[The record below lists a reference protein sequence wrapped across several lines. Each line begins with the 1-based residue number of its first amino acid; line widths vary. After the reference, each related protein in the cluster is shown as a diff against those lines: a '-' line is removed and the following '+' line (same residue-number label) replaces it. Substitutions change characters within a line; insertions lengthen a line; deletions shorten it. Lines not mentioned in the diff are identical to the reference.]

1 MVRLIQFL
9 LLAFCGNVYAA
20 IDLNQLKSL
29 FDTGQILQAYEYASQ
44 EVRDYEGDPRF
55 DYYYGIAAIDTGH
68 ASEGVFALN
77 RVLALDPDNHAA
89 RLELAR
95 GYFILEE
102 YLRAQQEFETVLDNN
117 PPEDVVVRINAY
129 LEAIN
134 AKTGRYSTTHSAY
147 LELGF
152 GNDSNANS
160 GPDITS
166 YDIGLITIP
175 LDPASQA
182 QEDDFS
188 KLALNYKVTTPV
200 SPGTLYF
207 LSLKGDLHSNSDH
220 SEFDTATF
228 TLDTGL
234 EFLHAQDNYT
244 LDVIAQQFNLDGE
257 DYRFLTG
264 LNGSWRRN
272 LTQQSSLQSFLQF
285 AQLEFEGQE
294 QRDADTLSMG
304 ITYAR
309 KFNAALSPVFVV
321 GAYVS
326 QDEAKQDSIIA
337 QQSTDRDYYGIRLAS
352 ILGLSENVS
361 AQISINYQA
370 SEYGLEDTITGQ
382 IREDDFVSTAINI
395 DWRITRDWNL
405 SAQANVTE
413 NTSNIELFE
422 YDRTLFSLNLL
433 YQMK

>member
-1 MVRLIQFL
+1 MVRLIKLL
-9 LLAFCGNVYAA
+9 LLALCSNVYAA

-29 FDTGQILQAYEYASQ
+29 FDTGQILQAYEYASK
-44 EVRDYEGDPRF
+44 EALNYEGDPSF

-77 RVLALDPDNHAA
+77 RVLALEPDNHAA

-102 YLRAQQEFETVLDNN
+102 YLRAEQEFETVLGNN
-117 PPEDVVVRINAY
+117 PPEDVANRIDAY

-134 AKTGRYSTTHSAY
+134 AKKGRFSTTHSAF

-160 GPDITS
+160 GPDISS

-188 KLALNYKVTTPV
+188 QLSLSYKVTTPT

-207 LSLKGDLHSNSDH
+207 LSLKADLHSNSEH
-220 SEFDTATF
+220 TEFDTATF
-228 TLDTGL
+228 TFDTGF
-234 EFLHAQDNYT
+234 EFLHAQNSYT
-244 LDVIAQQFNLDGE
+244 FDLIAQQFNLDGE

-264 LNGSWRRN
+264 LHGSWRHN
-272 LTQQSSLQSFLQF
+272 LTQQSSLHSFLQF

-294 QRDADTLSMG
+294 QRDADTLSLG
-304 ITYAR
+304 TTYAR
-309 KFNAALSPVFVV
+309 KFNVAFSPVFVV

-326 QDEAKQDSIIA
+326 QDQAKQDSEIA
-337 QQSTDRDYYGIRLAS
+337 RQSTERDYYGMRLAS
-352 ILGLSENVS
+352 ILGLSENIS
-361 AQISINYQA
+361 AQLSINYQT
-370 SEYGLEDTITGQ
+370 SEYGLADTISGQ
-382 IREDDFVSTAINI
+382 IREDDYVSTVLNF
-395 DWRITRDWNL
+395 DWRIARDWHL
-405 SAQANVTE
+405 SAITNVTE
-413 NTSNIELFE
+413 NTSNNTLFE
-422 YDRTLFSLNLL
+422 YDRTLFSLNLQ